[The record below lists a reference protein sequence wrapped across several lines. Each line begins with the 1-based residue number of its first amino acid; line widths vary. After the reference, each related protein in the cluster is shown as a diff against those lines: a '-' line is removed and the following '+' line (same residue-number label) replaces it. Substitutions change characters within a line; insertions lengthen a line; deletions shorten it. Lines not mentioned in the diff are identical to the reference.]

1 MSEQLDNQTEQQY
14 NQSQSPD
21 TPAAELS
28 REELQNQLAEKYEQ
42 VLLSNNLEE
51 IAKVE
56 EELQKFLGGGGVE
69 SSVKVDEPE
78 VPPAN
83 TEANQSTTV
92 PAEGGTSA
100 KEGATSQSEPSNP
113 NEDWLHSLDPSVRK
127 IVEERLEQ
135 ERKAREYHEQRYRSE
150 IGRQTAFQKKYEE
163 ERKARE
169 QLEQKLRDGAVS
181 QPSNPTATPANTQTA
196 NARKI
201 QELTDK
207 IARVKGTD
215 PELADLLELTRDA
228 LVETQ
233 QQLLAAVPQVDL
245 STVEELKAKIA
256 KQEFEMVV
264 NSERNRLEQMV
275 PGALQVL
282 DYVDPKTGWSPWN
295 EFLNSLPPTLQQ
307 AANDANADT
316 YAYLMPLYG
325 QWAERYNAA
334 HGYVQQQQSST
345 QQPNTPEVDPRAAQV
360 QQARQARLTTSA
372 AAPARSAPPPGHKPS
387 LEERIKNPP
396 PPGTPEFD
404 SFLEEMDRAIA
415 QGKLKL

>member
-56 EELQKFLGGGGVE
+56 KELQKFLGGGGVE

-163 ERKARE
+163 ERKQRE
-169 QLEQKLRDGAVS
+169 QLEQRLRDGAVS

-207 IARVKGTD
+207 IAKLRGPD